1 MAIVGSE
8 LKFYQSKVVN
18 DTTSNGGRISTNIIT
33 SGLSNSWWPNF
44 TEAQLAAGA
53 TQWRKSFLRIDN
65 ANNDIG
71 YNVRVCLQKPTT
83 GADMLYFA
91 KGTQTDI
98 QSGTGSLALYGSGKL
113 DAGVLTGANTI
124 TVLLEDNTVTIF
136 RAGDLVRIS
145 DQVLSVTGGVVTVVS
160 GNAEV
165 KEIDSV
171 SVTGLVATIVLTSAV
186 SYDFSATNTYV
197 SSMIEEAT
205 LTGTTTGKTVTST
218 LGTFTE
224 ANMVV
229 GNLGSLYQ
237 VLTFTFTSATAFT
250 VTSDEVTLSPA
261 TGSTASTYAPTNV
274 AVGASYF
281 SVPPAC
287 WGGTFAPGDTVVITT
302 IPPCV
307 PVWEKRIVAA
317 GTSTIAAQVRTMMTF
332 VDS

>member
-8 LKFYQSKVVN
+8 LKWYQSKVVN
-18 DTTSNGGRISTNIIT
+18 DTTSNGGRISTTVIP

-71 YNVRVCLQKPTT
+71 YNCRIGLQKPTP
-83 GADMLYFA
+83 GADKLYFA

-113 DAGVLTGANTI
+113 DASVVTGASTI
-124 TVLLEDNTVTIF
+124 TVLLEDGAVTIF
-136 RAGDLVRIS
+136 RNGDLIRIS
-145 DQVLSVTGGVVTVVS
+145 NQVLTVNSGVVTVTS
-160 GNAEV
+160 GNAEI
-165 KEIDSV
+165 KTINTV
-171 SVTGLVATIVLTSAV
+171 SVLGSVATITLTSALN
-186 SYDFSATNTYV
+186 YDFSATDTYI

-205 LTGTTTGKTVTST
+205 VTGATTGKVVTST
-218 LGTFTE
+218 AGTFTE
-224 ANMVV
+224 ANMTV

-237 VLTFTFTSATAFT
+237 VVTFTFTSATNFT
-250 VTSDEVTLSPA
+250 VASDEVTFATA
-261 TGSTASTYAPTNV
+261 TGSISSTYAPTNV
-274 AVGASYF
+274 GVGASYF

-302 IPPCV
+302 IPPCI

>member
-1 MAIVGSE
+1 MAIVGNE

-18 DTTSNGGRISTNIIT
+18 DTTSNGGRISTNVIT

-44 TEAQLAAGA
+44 TEAQLASGA

-113 DAGVLTGANTI
+113 DASVLTGASTI
-124 TVLLEDNTVTIF
+124 TVLLEDPSDTIF
-136 RAGDLVRIS
+136 RADDLVRIS
-145 DQVLSVTGGVVTVVS
+145 NQVLSVVGGVVTVTS

-165 KEIDSV
+165 KVIDSV
-171 SVTGLVATIVLTSAV
+171 SVVGSVATIILTSAV

-218 LGTFTE
+218 IGTFAE
-224 ANMVV
+224 ANMTV

-237 VLTFTFTSATAFT
+237 VVTLTFTSATGFT
-250 VTSDEVTLSPA
+250 ATSDEVTFSPA
-261 TGSTASTYAPTNV
+261 TGSISSTYAPTNV

-281 SVPPAC
+281 SIPPAC
-287 WGGTFAPGDTVVITT
+287 FGGTFAQGDTVVITT
-302 IPPCV
+302 IPPCI
-307 PVWEKRIVAA
+307 PVWEKRIVPQESSA
-317 GTSTIAAQVRTMMTF
+317 IASQTRTLMAF
-332 VDS
+332 VES